1 MSYLC
6 CYTECMERTTQ
17 KIERR
22 PDFAAI
28 KSFAEFSRYYWY
40 REELKLICKTLGI
53 DASGMKAELVRRI
66 EAYFAGNKILPQAP
80 CRRPRCAPAH
90 VSTDAHASTD
100 TLSLQTGLIACG
112 FRFSKRFRDFFA
124 AQTGVKNFK
133 FNVNMVASA
142 KKVKEDGDLS
152 FTLGDLLDVYY
163 GKKCYAAYDNA
174 SLQWNRFVKDFCAD
188 EASAAFPC
196 RMKTA
201 AILWKEVRDSTR
213 EKIYTHDLLA
223 EFAEQIWQGGNDG
236 I

>member
-1 MSYLC
+1 
-6 CYTECMERTTQ
+6 MET
-17 KIERR
+17 R

-90 VSTDAHASTD
+90 VSTD

-142 KKVKEDGDLS
+142 KKVK
-152 FTLGDLLDVYY
+152 
-163 GKKCYAAYDNA
+163 
-174 SLQWNRFVKDFCAD
+174 
-188 EASAAFPC
+188 
-196 RMKTA
+196 
-201 AILWKEVRDSTR
+201 
-213 EKIYTHDLLA
+213 
-223 EFAEQIWQGGNDG
+223 
-236 I
+236 